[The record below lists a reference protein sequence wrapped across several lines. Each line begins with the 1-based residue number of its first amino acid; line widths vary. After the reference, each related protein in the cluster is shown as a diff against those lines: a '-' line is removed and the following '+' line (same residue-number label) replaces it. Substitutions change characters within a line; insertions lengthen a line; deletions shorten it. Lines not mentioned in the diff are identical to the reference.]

1 MDKVRTPEGLAG
13 AAAPAKRRQS
23 RRTTIPGLGD
33 DMALGWLIRFL
44 FAVVVVRMVWK
55 FFSGLLEG
63 ATQRPQVPPSQ
74 GVKLVR
80 DPVCGTYVDR
90 SRAVSVR
97 GSREVHYFCSEDC
110 RTAYRQGRRG
120 SAARA

>member
-1 MDKVRTPEGLAG
+1 MERRGCLEDWLGG
-13 AAAPAKRRQS
+13 KRS
-23 RRTTIPGLGD
+23 RRATIAGRGD

-44 FAVVVVRMVWK
+44 VAAVAIRLAWK
-55 FFSGLLEG
+55 FFSGMLEG
-63 ATQRPQVPPSQ
+63 ATQPRQVPPKK
-74 GVKLVR
+74 GVMLVR

-90 SRAVSVR
+90 TSALSVR
-97 GSREVHYFCSEDC
+97 GSGEVHYFCSEDC

>member
-1 MDKVRTPEGLAG
+1 MGGKRSRK
-13 AAAPAKRRQS
+13 APIS
-23 RRTTIPGLGD
+23 GLGD

-44 FAVVVVRMVWK
+44 IAVVAVRMAWK

-63 ATQRPQVPPSQ
+63 AAQRPRVPPRR

-90 SRAVSVR
+90 SRAVSAR
-97 GSREVHYFCSEDC
+97 GRGGVHYFCSEDC
-110 RTAYRQGRRG
+110 RTAYRRDPRG

>member
-1 MDKVRTPEGLAG
+1 LV
-13 AAAPAKRRQS
+13 AAAPRR
-23 RRTTIPGLGD
+23 RRSGKAAIAGDD
-33 DMALGWLIRFL
+33 DMALAWLIRFL
-44 FAVVVVRMVWK
+44 IAVVAVRMVWK

-63 ATQRPQVPPSQ
+63 AAERPQVPPKR
-74 GVKLVR
+74 GVMLVR

-90 SRAVSVR
+90 SRAVSAR
-97 GSREVHYFCSEDC
+97 GGGELHYFCSEDC